1 MEMMASQREMKE
13 IQQYIEIENKL
24 ASAESKRQEKLAEV
38 ATKSSSKK
46 HPRGSPKASPSTIE
60 IEARVNAA
68 AARREMFLLNKID
81 KATASSSSSKKLS
94 PRCDLFSKVT
104 PRLSDDGS
112 RTTSPR
118 VIKAARL
125 DTFSE
130 SANNKDNDVL
140 NQHFTMMPIIAT
152 GVIAIAL
159 IGVVSFWKH

>member
-13 IQQYIEIENKL
+13 IQQFILIENKL

-46 HPRGSPKASPSTIE
+46 HPRGSPSTIE

-81 KATASSSSSKKLS
+81 KASSSKKLS

-112 RTTSPR
+112 RYTSPR
-118 VIKAARL
+118 IIKAARL

-130 SANNKDNDVL
+130 SANNKDNDIL

>member
-13 IQQYIEIENKL
+13 IQQFILIENKL

-81 KATASSSSSKKLS
+81 KASSSKKLS